1 MDTVSA
7 VELVARSDEMAS
19 SASHQGKAQTVE
31 WETARAEVLK
41 ELARR
46 RAGRTSP

>member
-19 SASHQGKAQTVE
+19 SASHLGVST
-31 WETARAEVLK
+31 LK
-41 ELARR
+41 R
-46 RAGRTSP
+46 